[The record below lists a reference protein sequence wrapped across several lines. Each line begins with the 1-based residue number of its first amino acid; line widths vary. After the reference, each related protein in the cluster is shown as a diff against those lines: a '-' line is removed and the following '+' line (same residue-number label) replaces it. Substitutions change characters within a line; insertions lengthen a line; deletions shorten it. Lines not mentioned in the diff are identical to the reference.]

1 MGGFS
6 GDVNERNAVD
16 SDFWRSFGEIVN
28 DSGVPGHRVR
38 WYVNWTQQFARFL
51 PDLPLA
57 DRQQS
62 HVTAFLATLQTN
74 PALQPW
80 QIAQAGDALRLLYQK
95 LLRTPWALDGKPWPT
110 AAPADSL
117 PAPAAGT
124 PQDFSARAERPAR
137 SPELE
142 AILSRVR
149 SEMRLR
155 HLSLRT
161 EQAYLGWIQRFSAF
175 YPGTPLETLGAE
187 AVRSFLSYLVE
198 RRDVSAST
206 QKQALNAL
214 VFLYAQVLRQPFG
227 DLEAFPRAKR
237 PKRLPVVLARGEVEA
252 LLGAM
257 DGTLAL
263 MAGLLYGSGLRL
275 MECVRLRAKDIDFEL
290 GQIVVRDGKGQKDR
304 LTMLPERYRQP
315 LRAHLERVREL
326 HAGDLAKGFGEVW
339 MPPALARKYPSAG
352 RDWRWQYVFPSQQ
365 LSVDPRS
372 KAVRR
377 HHASER
383 PLQRAVA
390 DAARRTGLSKPVT
403 PHTLRH
409 SFATHL
415 LESGSDIRTVQEL
428 LGHSDVSTTMIYTH
442 VLNKPGLAVRSP
454 ADGL

>member
-1 MGGFS
+1 MKGFS
-6 GDVNERNAVD
+6 SDVNETVVD
-16 SDFWRSFGEIVN
+16 SDFWRSFEKVVQN
-28 DSGVPGHRVR
+28 AGVPGHRVR
-38 WYVNWTQQFARFL
+38 WYVNWSQQFARFL
-51 PDLPLA
+51 PDLSLA
-57 DRQQS
+57 GRQQS
-62 HVTAFLATLQTN
+62 HVTAFIATLQTN
-74 PALQPW
+74 AALQSW
-80 QIAQAGDALRLLYQK
+80 QIDQAGEALRLLYQK
-95 LLRTPWALDGKPWPT
+95 LLCTPWALEGGAW
-110 AAPADSL
+110 AAPPPADIL
-117 PAPAAGT
+117 PAPTAGT
-124 PQDFSARAERPAR
+124 PQNFSARAAKPAR

-161 EQAYLGWIQRFSAF
+161 EQAYLGWIQRFSVFQSQA
-175 YPGTPLETLGAE
+175 PLETLGAE

-214 VFLYAQVLRQPFG
+214 VFLYAQVLHQPFG
-227 DLEAFPRAKR
+227 ELEAFPRAKR

-252 LLGAM
+252 MLGAM

-275 MECVRLRAKDIDFEL
+275 MECIRLRIKDVDFEL
-290 GQIVVRDGKGQKDR
+290 GQIMVRDGKGQKDR
-304 LTMLPERYRQP
+304 LTMLPERYREP
-315 LRAHLERVREL
+315 LRTHLERVCEL
-326 HAGDLAKGFGEVW
+326 HARDLANGFGEVW

-352 RDWRWQYVFPSQQ
+352 RDWLWQYIFPSQQ

-372 KAVRR
+372 GTVRR

-383 PLQRAVA
+383 PLQRGVTE
-390 DAARRTGLSKPVT
+390 AARRAGLTKPVS

-415 LESGSDIRTVQEL
+415 LEAGSDIRTVQEL

-442 VLNKPGLAVRSP
+442 VLNKPGLAVKSP
-454 ADGL
+454 VDRL